1 MAGVKISQLPAIV
14 APALSDI
21 FPVVQS
27 GTTYKET
34 ITQLASLVSS
44 NIASNSITNAMLAQM
59 GAYTIK
65 GNNTNA
71 TANPQD
77 IAAGQFP
84 ATHTN
89 DSATTGNV
97 GQYKESIILNGSAV
111 AVPTA
116 TATNI
121 TSLSLEAG
129 DWDCYGNINLSVAGT
144 TTTNFLGWISTTS
157 AIAPDQS
164 SYAGPYLTTAQDLS
178 TGYGVVVP
186 YKRISLAATTTVYLS
201 AVTTYSAGAAT
212 VCGGLC
218 ARRAR

>member
-14 APALSDI
+14 TPALTDI

-34 ITQLASLVSS
+34 MTQLASLISS
-44 NIASNSITNAMLAQM
+44 NISASSITNTMLAQM

-77 IAAGQFP
+77 IAAGQYP

-89 DSATTGNV
+89 DDATAGNV
-97 GQYKESIILNGSAV
+97 GEFISSDITIGAPVAFTDSVIKDLTSI
-111 AVPTA
+111 
-116 TATNI
+116 
-121 TSLSLEAG
+121 SLTAG
-129 DWDCYGNINLSVAGT
+129 DWDVWGNIIFAPSIQADSFVVWTNSVSATLPDHSFSQFAFTITGSAG
-144 TTTNFLGWISTTS
+144 SP
-157 AIAPDQS
+157 AP
-164 SYAGPYLTTAQDLS
+164 YRRY
-178 TGYGVVVP
+178 
-186 YKRISLAATTTVYLS
+186 SLAAPTTIYIS
-201 AVTTYSAGAAT
+201 AEVAFAAGN
-212 VCGGLC
+212 CFGYGGIY